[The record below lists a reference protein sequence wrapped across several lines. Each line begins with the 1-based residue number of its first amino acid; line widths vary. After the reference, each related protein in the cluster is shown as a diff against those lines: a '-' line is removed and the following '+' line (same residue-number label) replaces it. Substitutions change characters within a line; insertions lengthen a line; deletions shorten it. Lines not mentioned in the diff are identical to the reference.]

1 MATIT
6 LSRQMGSLGS
16 QVAQQTADMLGYRWV
31 WHDLINQAAQR
42 AGAPEMALAVIDE
55 LRLLGVC
62 PSPQACQAYRI
73 AVEQIME
80 ELAAEGNVVIQGR
93 AGQII
98 LKDRADTLHVRIVAP
113 KTLRVERIAKK
124 LDITREQALAQ
135 VEASDRYRA
144 NYLRRFY
151 KARWDDPSLYHLVLN
166 TAYLTP
172 QQAAAIVCQA
182 ASIYLT
188 TLLHSAVSGKEI

>member
-1 MATIT
+1 
-6 LSRQMGSLGS
+6 MGSLGS

>member
-6 LSRQMGSLGS
+6 ISRQMGSLGS
-16 QVAQQTADMLGYRWV
+16 QVAQQTADMLGYRLV
-31 WHDLINQAAQR
+31 WRDLINQAARR

-62 PSPQACQAYRI
+62 PSPQACRAYRC
-73 AVEQIME
+73 AVEQIMT
-80 ELAAEGNVVIQGR
+80 ELAEKGNVVIQGR
-93 AGQII
+93 AGQSV
-98 LKDRADTLHVRIVAP
+98 LKDRPDTLHVRIVAP
-113 KTLRVERIAKK
+113 KTLRVERISKK
-124 LDITREQALAQ
+124 LGITSEYALAQ

-151 KARWDDPSLYHLVLN
+151 KVRWDDPSLYHLVLN

-172 QQAAAIVCQA
+172 QQAGSIICQA
-182 ASIYLT
+182 VSTCLPTTLLT
-188 TLLHSAVSGKEI
+188 TLSGEEA

>member
-98 LKDRADTLHVRIVAP
+98 LKDRANTLHVRIVAP

>member
-172 QQAAAIVCQA
+172 QQAAAIICQA